1 MPDVM
6 GLDIETSNY
15 SHEIGG
21 WNNTS
26 MFDPVVVATS
36 SPEGDTINTNAE
48 VNSDMM
54 ENTTTVKSLH
64 PQTLGDDLM
73 DMVNKGYNI
82 VGHNIKMFD
91 LPILRDALDCWAA
104 GDLLSKKVSLI
115 DTSFLIK
122 QAAQRQNSAVAL
134 SLNELC
140 RHTLKKTKILTSN
153 DAPVLWKQGKYD
165 LVSLYCLEDARLS
178 RALWEHGKNEGV
190 VKSRCRATGDI
201 IEVEVEW

>member
-21 WNNTS
+21 WGNTS

-36 SPEGDTINTNAE
+36 GPFGDTIYTNAE
-48 VNSDMM
+48 LNVDMLDK
-54 ENTTTVKSLH
+54 NTTLKELH
-64 PQTLGDDLM
+64 PQTLGEDLIEI
-73 DMVNKGYNI
+73 VTKGINI

-104 GDLLSKKVSLI
+104 GDLLNKKVSLI

-122 QAAQRQNSAVAL
+122 QAAQRQSNNVAL

-140 RHTLKKTKILTSN
+140 RHTLRKTKTLTSN
-153 DAPVLWKQGKYD
+153 DAPILWKEGKYD

-178 RALWEHGKNEGV
+178 RALWEHGKSEGV

-201 IEVEVEW
+201 IELEVEW